1 MTITADVK
9 NQLFRQSSSSDGEKL
24 IRLPHESG
32 VAVANAPANN
42 TTGPSAVPSSPQNA
56 SNGKAWTREEHE
68 RFLEGLEL
76 FPSGPWKEV
85 AAFVGTRTTRQTM
98 THAQKYRE
106 KIARRKRGL
115 RGSASA
121 QPTPLQA
128 RSTQGAGDDKEQY
141 ESTKQQ
147 QSERALAS
155 IEVPSATSFQQQL
168 KSVHSSPT
176 SVVMKAEQM
185 LEDPLDFDGCFMEL
199 DHESSS
205 HFHQFGLASDFAL
218 DQTLLVSLAASEG
231 CDQQLTL
238 SDEDMDLIMD
248 SVFKPVAPSSS
259 SLARSSSLQNAFSFV
274 C

>member
-1 MTITADVK
+1 MAISADVK
-9 NQLFRQSSSSDGEKL
+9 SQLFRQSSSSDGEKL
-24 IRLPHESG
+24 IRLPHEND
-32 VAVANAPANN
+32 VANAASNSN
-42 TTGPSAVPSSPQNA
+42 GGASAAPSSPHNA

-121 QPTPLQA
+121 QRTPLQV
-128 RSTQGAGDDKEQY
+128 QGKSHEMEEN
-141 ESTKQQ
+141 ESSK
-147 QSERALAS
+147 QSERALSS
-155 IEVPSATSFQQQL
+155 IEVLNTTFQQQL
-168 KSVHSSPT
+168 KSVQSSPT
-176 SVVMKAEQM
+176 SVMMKAEQI

-205 HFHQFGLASDFAL
+205 HFHQLGLTADFAL

-231 CDQQLTL
+231 CDQQLSL
-238 SDEDMDLIMD
+238 SDEEMDLIMD
-248 SVFKPVAPSSS
+248 SVFTSSS
-259 SLARSSSLQNAFSFV
+259 SATARSSSLQNTFSFV